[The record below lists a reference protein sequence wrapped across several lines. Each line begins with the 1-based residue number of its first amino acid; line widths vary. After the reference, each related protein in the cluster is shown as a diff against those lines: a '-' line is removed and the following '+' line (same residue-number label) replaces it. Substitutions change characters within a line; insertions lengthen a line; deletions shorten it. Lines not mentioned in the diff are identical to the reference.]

1 MIFNMKRKHIIIAAV
16 IAGLIAVGVVLIVFG
31 SADQS
36 PAGGVP
42 SGGFPPGGPG
52 MENQKAEAA
61 SVRVV
66 AAEVKTLRPYID
78 ESGDVEANVNVDIYP
93 DIGGKLIAFTVAI
106 GDPVSKGDT
115 IARIDP
121 SKPGA
126 DYSINLVPSPITG
139 TVTGILV
146 DRGAT
151 VSTATAIATVGII
164 SDLKITVNLP
174 ESDSAKAAKGMTAAV
189 TFEAIPGE
197 SFPAAVTRVS
207 PVLNPKSR
215 SREITLGLTKN
226 DPRISAGMYAK
237 LRLYTTPLSGQVVI
251 PVDAIVVRNDETCVF
266 VAAGKVGAT
275 VAERRIVKTGTAV
288 DSDVIVSKGV
298 AAGENVITEGQNG
311 LADGAKVSVLREASK

>member
-1 MIFNMKRKHIIIAAV
+1 MSFNMKRKYIIIAAV
-16 IAGLIAVGVVLIVFG
+16 IAGLIAVSVILIVFG

-42 SGGFPPGGPG
+42 SAGFPPGGPW

-61 SVRVV
+61 FVRVV
-66 AAEVKTLRPYID
+66 AAEVKTLRPYVD
-78 ESGDVEANVNVDIYP
+78 ESGDVEANVNVDVYP

-126 DYSINLVPSPITG
+126 NYSINLVPSPITG

-174 ESDSAKAAKGMTAAV
+174 ESDSAKAAKGMTAVV

-215 SREITLGLTKN
+215 SREITLGFTKK

-237 LRLYTTPLSGQVVI
+237 LRLYTAPLSGQVVI

-266 VAAGKVGAT
+266 VAAEKAGAT
-275 VAERRIVKTGTAV
+275 VAEKRVVKTGTTV
-288 DSDVIVSKGV
+288 DSDVIVSEGV
-298 AAGENVITEGQNG
+298 AAGEKVITEGQNG
-311 LADGAKVSVLREASK
+311 LADGAKVSVLKETSK